1 MPELRASDCSCSPA
15 FSGER
20 KLPILINHLY
30 EANARLRLGLCTVST
45 LEQPIERARALQYGT
60 VSMNFIS
67 RFAGKEGAE
76 YEPEFLY
83 ESESADVP
91 CT

>member
-1 MPELRASDCSCSPA
+1 MP
-15 FSGER
+15 
-20 KLPILINHLY
+20 
-30 EANARLRLGLCTVST
+30 RLRWAMYRFNTGSSRLSAPEHCST
-45 LEQPIERARALQYGT
+45 ERF
-60 VSMNFIS
+60 SMNFIS

-83 ESESADVP
+83 ESESADVQ

>member
-1 MPELRASDCSCSPA
+1 MPELRASDCSCSRLFP
-15 FSGER
+15 GER
-20 KLPILINHLY
+20 KLQSIIIYMKQMP
-30 EANARLRLGLCTVST
+30 RLRWAMYRFNTGSSRLSAPEHCST
-45 LEQPIERARALQYGT
+45 ERF
-60 VSMNFIS
+60 SMNFIS